1 MILQCDSSLTDQF
14 IYLFLNMFFSRD
26 IIVFSAEMAAFTIPH
41 GTGKTTGPELLVSY
55 HDNDHYNS
63 VRLSSATRA
72 PPAPID
78 SSSSSSE
85 APRKPMT
92 ETKRHQG
99 GIEKSSEEAESEH
112 DCNLTESHCN
122 SKQSVKKSA
131 PCPCGSGLK
140 YKQCCLIRENHAAR
154 VKKLRD
160 ERRGPSSDEEE
171 TKIAENGGFRVLHI

>member
-1 MILQCDSSLTDQF
+1 
-14 IYLFLNMFFSRD
+14 MFFSRD

-78 SSSSSSE
+78 PSSRE
-85 APRKPMT
+85 APRKPMA
-92 ETKRHQG
+92 ETKTHQD
-99 GIEKSSEEAESEH
+99 GIKKNSEEAESKH
-112 DCNLTESHCN
+112 DCNLTESNGN
-122 SKQSVKKSA
+122 SKQSVKKSGK
-131 PCPCGSGLK
+131 CPCGSKLK
-140 YKQCCLIRENHAAR
+140 YKQCCLIREKHAAR

-160 ERRGPSSDEEE
+160 ESSCPSSDEEE
-171 TKIAENGGFRVLHI
+171 TKTTANGGFRVLHI